1 MTSPFTT
8 AEIAAQGIKPN
19 EYEEIVQ
26 RLGRHPNKAE
36 LGMFGVMW
44 SEHCCY
50 KNSRPL
56 LSQFPTTGKRVLV
69 GPGENAG
76 VIDLGDGLQ
85 LAFKIESHN
94 HPSAVEPF
102 QGAATGVGGIL
113 RDIFTMGARPIAILN
128 SLRFGDLKDAKTRRL
143 FTGVVAGISHYGNC
157 LIGTETF
164 IWKDAQGI
172 HFDTIG
178 NFVTTHLPADADTLE
193 LALGIETLSVDP
205 NTNRSNWQPVSR
217 IFKRQTNTLINIR
230 TSLGRTLTVTPD
242 HPMLR
247 IEAENRMRIRYAQTL
262 RVGDDLPILQKLPEF
277 QGQAQILDLI
287 ETILQGRGCA
297 NDPTLHADKDI
308 CIALPDSWQPTDLIR
323 TTLELF
329 EPSIQKRNH
338 YLNTKTFPLDRF
350 LSLEQ
355 LLGLEQ
361 VLNFSRADL
370 KIGQHGKDDWIPALI
385 QPNAAFARLLG
396 YFIAAGN
403 VSPSGNIY
411 RIFFNF
417 THNETAAATDAI
429 EILQSLGIP
438 ANPQQRTSGM
448 AVCVSSWLLG
458 YLFTQVW
465 QCGNE
470 STHKRIPN
478 FVWDW
483 SAELQQELLKC
494 LIRNN
499 PTIPN
504 PNGGAAQDK
513 IFCSTSSRQLFD
525 QILLLLQNQGINPQ
539 VHHRPASVGQ
549 IKGREFHYAALWQLE
564 VRRDWFRNL
573 STSQTHTNRLA
584 VGGGSTTLTASAA
597 TVNMMGTVK
606 IQNISTHNVEICD
619 VYDVEVDGSHLFVT
633 SGGIITHNCVGVPT
647 VGGEV
652 YFDPAYSGNPLV
664 NAMAL
669 GLMETSTIVKS
680 GASGIGNPVLYVG
693 STTGRDGMGGAS
705 FASAELTAES
715 IDNRPAV
722 QVGDPFLEK
731 SLIEACLEAFKTGAV
746 VAAQDMGAAGITCSC
761 AEMSAKGG
769 VGVEFDLDL
778 VPAREPGMVPYE
790 YLLSES
796 QERMLFVAHKGREQE
811 LIDIFERWGL
821 HAVVAGKV
829 IEEPIVRIL
838 WQGSI
843 AAEVPATAL
852 ADNTP
857 IYQREVMA
865 EAPEYAQTAWAWTP
879 DQLPPATAQGIE
891 IQGKSHSWND
901 VLLTLLDTPSIA
913 SKRWVYRQYDHQV
926 QNNTVMLP
934 GGGDAAVIR
943 IRPLE
948 PIQGRQAIIN
958 NPNLGVAATV
968 DCNPR
973 YVYLNP
979 YEGAKMVVAEAA
991 RNLSCVGAEPVAVT
1005 DNLNF
1010 GSPEKPIGY
1019 WQLAN
1024 ACTGLSEACSAF
1036 DTPVTGGNVSLYNET
1051 FDPAGNPVPIY
1062 PTPVVG
1068 MIGIVDDITK
1078 ICGQGWQNSGDR
1090 IYLMGIPTAAKTSP
1104 EVTLGASEYL
1114 AMLHQ
1119 TVAGQPPAVNFDLEL
1134 KVQAACRHGIR
1145 NGWVKSA
1152 HDSAEGGLAVALA
1165 ECCISGNKG
1174 AAISIGAI
1182 DNRWDTV
1189 LFGEGGARIIVSID
1203 PSHQAKFEAYLT
1215 AHVTDAWQYL
1225 GAVGTADDHFQVT
1238 AETGLI
1244 DLDIAAITETW
1255 ATAIERRLDV

>member
-1 MTSPFTT
+1 MPPSPFTP

-19 EYEEIVQ
+19 EYDEIVK
-26 RLGRHPNKAE
+26 RLNRHPNKAE

-157 LIGTETF
+157 LIGSESFVWRDTH
-164 IWKDAQGI
+164 GI

-178 NFVTTHLPADADTLE
+178 NFVTTHLAPDEDTTE
-193 LALGIETLSVDP
+193 LAPGIETLSIDP
-205 NTNRSNWQPVSR
+205 KTNRSNWQPVTR
-217 IFKRQTNTLINIR
+217 IFKRQTDTLIDIR

-247 IEAENRMRIRYAQTL
+247 VEAENKVRIRYAQTL
-262 RVGDDLPILQKLPEF
+262 RVGDNLPVLQKLPATRSPL
-277 QGQAQILDLI
+277 QPIDIIDIIDPQWDLNR
-287 ETILQGRGCA
+287 ELCV
-297 NDPTLHADKDI
+297 K
-308 CIALPDSWQPTDLIR
+308 LPATWQPSDLIR

-338 YLNTKTFPLDRF
+338 YLNTKILPLDRF
-350 LSLEQ
+350 RNLEQ
-355 LLGLEQ
+355 LLGLESA
-361 VLNFSRADL
+361 LNCSRQDL
-370 KIGQHGKDDWIPALI
+370 KIGQHGKDDWLPALI
-385 QPNAAFARLLG
+385 EPDAAFARLLG
-396 YFIAAGN
+396 YYIATGMVSPAGN
-403 VSPSGNIY
+403 VY

-417 THNETAAATDAI
+417 SDRETAAVSDLMAI
-429 EILQSLGIP
+429 LHDLGIDASP
-438 ANPQQRTSGM
+438 KQRTSGM

-465 QCGNE
+465 GCGNE
-470 STHKRIPN
+470 ATHKRIPDL
-478 FVWDW
+478 VWDW
-483 SAELQQELLKC
+483 NLELQQELLKS

-504 PNGGAAQDK
+504 PSNSGGQEK

-525 QILLLLQNQGINPQ
+525 QVMLLVQNQGILPQ
-539 VHHRPASVGQ
+539 VHHRPASIGK
-549 IKGREFHYAALWQLE
+549 IKGREFEYAALWQIE
-564 VRRDWFRNL
+564 VRRDWTQ
-573 STSQTHTNRLA
+573 SIAPSQAAHRQEVGA
-584 VGGGSTTLTASAA
+584 VATLIPPTTLL
-597 TVNMMGTVK
+597 GTVK
-606 IQNISTHNVEICD
+606 IQNIATHKVETCD
-619 VYDVEVDGSHLFVT
+619 VYDVEVDRTHLFVT
-633 SGGIITHNCVGVPT
+633 SSGIVTHNCVGVPT

-664 NAMAL
+664 NAMAM
-669 GLMETSTIVKS
+669 GLMETATIVKS
-680 GASGIGNPVLYVG
+680 GAAGIGNPVLYVG

-761 AEMSAKGG
+761 SEMAAKGG
-769 VGVEFDLDL
+769 VGIEFDLDL

-821 HAVVAGKV
+821 HAVVAGTV
-829 IEEPIVRIL
+829 IEETIVRIL

-857 IYQREVMA
+857 IYKREVMA
-865 EAPEYAQTAWAWTP
+865 EAPAYAQTAWAWTP
-879 DQLPPATAQGIE
+879 DQLPPATPQGIE
-891 IQGKSHSWND
+891 IKGKSHSWND

-934 GGGDAAVIR
+934 GGADAAIIR

-948 PIQGRQAIIN
+948 PIQNRQATGN

-1024 ACTGLSEACSAF
+1024 ACKGLSEACSAF

-1051 FDPAGNPVPIY
+1051 FDPEGNPVPIY

-1068 MIGIVDDITK
+1068 MVGIVDDITK
-1078 ICGQGWQNSGDR
+1078 ICGQGWQHPGDR
-1090 IYLMGIPTAAKTSP
+1090 IYLMGVPTTPGYPQGAP
-1104 EVTLGASEYL
+1104 LQVTLGASEYL
-1114 AMLHQ
+1114 ATLHQ
-1119 TVAGQPPAVNFDLEL
+1119 TVAGQPPMVNFDLEL
-1134 KVQAACRHGIR
+1134 QVQAACRHGIR
-1145 NGWVKSA
+1145 QSWINSA

-1174 AAISIGAI
+1174 TSIDLGSI
-1182 DNRWDTV
+1182 DSRWDTV

-1203 PSHQAKFEAYLT
+1203 PTHQAEFEAYLSSQ
-1215 AHVTDAWQYL
+1215 VKDAWQYL
-1225 GAVGTADDHFQVT
+1225 GVVGTAGDRFQIT